1 MSRQFD
7 DSGDLMHKDE
17 QNNIQEHV
25 EDGPM
30 ILAHDAVEG
39 YRTVFYICITVGTL
53 YLAFVLWQ
61 TW

>member
-1 MSRQFD
+1 MS
-7 DSGDLMHKDE
+7 K
-17 QNNIQEHV
+17 QEHNKHQDHG

-39 YRTVFYICITVGTL
+39 YRPVFYICITLGIL
-53 YLAFVLWQ
+53 DLAFVFWQ